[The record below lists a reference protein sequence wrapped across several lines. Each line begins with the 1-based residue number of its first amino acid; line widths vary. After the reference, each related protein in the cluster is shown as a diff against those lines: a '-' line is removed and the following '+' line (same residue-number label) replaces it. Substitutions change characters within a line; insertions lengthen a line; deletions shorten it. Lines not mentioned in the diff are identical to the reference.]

1 MKQITADTCSLEELQ
16 KLHLAPL
23 TDAHYFHLCH
33 FDRLNHTE
41 TLQLRF
47 QLAVL
52 HNLVSDDASYGMLPV
67 GVKNSVFLLEG
78 EGVVIL
84 AGLAVSD

>member
-1 MKQITADTCSLEELQ
+1 MKQITADTCSLVELQ
-16 KLHLAPL
+16 KIHLAPL

-33 FDRLNHTE
+33 CDRRNHTE

-52 HNLVSDDASYGMLPV
+52 HNLASDDASVGMLPV
-67 GVKNSVFLLEG
+67 GEKKQRFLT
-78 EGVVIL
+78 
-84 AGLAVSD
+84 

>member
-1 MKQITADTCSLEELQ
+1 MRQITADTCSLQELQ
-16 KLHLAPL
+16 KIHLAPL

-52 HNLVSDDASYGMLPV
+52 HNLVPDDASFGMLPV
-67 GVKNSVFLLEG
+67 CVCGGGGVFSYLRER
-78 EGVVIL
+78 E
-84 AGLAVSD
+84 